1 MINKSNLSSYEVYY
15 FYIKKTFLVFNF
27 CFKFSLVFVT
37 KNKFFQL
44 DFLNNHIILMAV
56 SNTFHDLLE

>member
-15 FYIKKTFLVFNF
+15 FYIKKTFLVINF

-56 SNTFHDLLE
+56 SNTFHNLLE